1 MDSKDRLTVIT
12 RELKETVKN
21 LMQISAT
28 LIDRNSQIDH
38 GNKVE
43 QPEQPI
49 GKFESTMEDFI
60 SSCNTLELN
69 LRTIQECL
77 IQARSSQQ
85 NLPISMSNMR
95 FDVDWSDSDSQIPA
109 NSTVSWNEYL
119 CYVNNQVKSMREI
132 QGLLKQQSGPPLR

>member
-1 MDSKDRLTVIT
+1 MDPKDKLVQTT
-12 RELKETVKN
+12 RDLKELVKN

-43 QPEQPI
+43 QPDQPI
-49 GKFESTMEDFI
+49 GKFESVMEEFI
-60 SSCNTLELN
+60 SACNLLELN

-85 NLPISMSNMR
+85 NLPITMSNLK
-95 FDVDWSDSDSQIPA
+95 FDVDWSDSDATIPP
-109 NSTVSWNEYL
+109 NNVVSWNEYL
-119 CYVNNQVKSMREI
+119 CYVNNQIKSMKEI
-132 QGLLKQQSGPPLR
+132 QTMLSRK